1 VKKKMYSDNVIED
14 SSKYYVLGKPRVKS
28 EGVFQYDGFQVIE
41 RATDQVIKQFYTF
54 DEAHKFRKALQEGQA
69 FDGWTPA
76 FILQPSPRI
85 S

>member
-1 VKKKMYSDNVIED
+1 MKKKMYSDNVTPEP
-14 SSKYYVLGKPRVKS
+14 SKYYVLGKPTVKP

-54 DEAHKFRKALQEGQA
+54 DEAHKFRKSLQEGQA

-76 FILQPSPRI
+76 FILQPTNRI